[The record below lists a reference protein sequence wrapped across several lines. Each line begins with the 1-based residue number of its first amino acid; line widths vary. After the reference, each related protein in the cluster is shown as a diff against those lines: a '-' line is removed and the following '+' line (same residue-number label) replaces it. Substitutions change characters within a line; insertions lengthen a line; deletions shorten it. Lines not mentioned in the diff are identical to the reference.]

1 MIKKMD
7 IVDKKTVVS
16 TYLMTLPMYINTISF
31 SIMFLLMNF
40 VTGFGQ
46 SQLTIYIIWVITIL
60 WSALFLKIVRWL
72 GLLYNDQQ
80 YGWNFWFALLSQTV
94 TNLFIFLAVSMSMSL
109 IGNSSGLHPFDKLFY
124 IFIYVFSLL
133 IYLAQIV
140 MDGNAL
146 ERLFINNDVYL
157 KVVPS

>member
-1 MIKKMD
+1 ME
-7 IVDKKTVVS
+7 IVDEKTVIS

-31 SIMFLLMNF
+31 SIMFIIMNF

-46 SQLTIYIIWVITIL
+46 SQLTIYIVWVITIL
-60 WSALFLKIVRWL
+60 WSAVVLRITRWI
-72 GLLYNDQQ
+72 GMLYNDQQ

-94 TNLFIFLAVSMSMSL
+94 TNLCIFLAVSMSMSL
-109 IGNSSGLHPFDKLFY
+109 IGMNSGLHPFDKMFY

-133 IYLAQIV
+133 IYLGACV
-140 MDGNAL
+140 MDANAL
-146 ERLFINNDVYL
+146 ERIYRNAGIYL